1 MHSTPSAVP
10 VVRTFLIADVRGY
23 TRFTQEHGDEAA
35 AALASSFAEIVGR
48 VVAEYDGDL
57 IELRGDEALVVF
69 ASARQALRAAVE
81 VQRGCREQNPGLPLG
96 VGIGL
101 DAGEAVPLPDGG
113 YRGGALNLAARLC
126 SIAAPGQILASEGVV
141 HLARK
146 VEGLQYRPR
155 RAERL
160 KGIADRVKSVEV
172 VPDVPLPPVPALAAQ
187 ARSNRRTRWIVA
199 GSVSAAALAAALVAF
214 VLIGSGSSASSA
226 IAANAAGLVDP
237 HGHVVAEVP
246 VSGRPA
252 GVASAGSLWVTDSV
266 NASLLRIDPKKRTI
280 VDRIGVGANPGGV
293 AVSPGSIW
301 VANSDDGTVSR
312 VDPATDN
319 VVDTIRV
326 GNGPTSV
333 VYGGGSVW
341 VLNSLDGTLTRLAP
355 DTGRPTATIPLGQNP
370 TRLAF
375 GLGNVWVTSEE
386 AGLLLRIDPAGNSVV
401 QAVSVGNGPVG
412 VAVGDNAVWV
422 ANTPDRTIS
431 RVDPTSG
438 SVTKI
443 NLPDRPREVAYA
455 DGLLWASNTLD
466 GTLTQI
472 GTHSQKLERTIRTVE
487 DPTAL
492 AADGRNVWTLALTS
506 SAAHRGG
513 TLRIAGGEGGD
524 SSFDTPDPGA
534 TYRQKSWQMTA
545 VVYDGLVTYRRT
557 GGPSGGTIVPD
568 LATALPVVQDGGATY
583 VFKVRKGIR
592 YSNGAPVRPS
602 DLRSAIER
610 QYRAQTGA
618 TGLIDI
624 RGSRRCTK
632 RVCDLSSG
640 VVADDGSSTITIHLE
655 APDPD
660 FLFKLALPFGSF
672 LPRGSPQIG
681 TDTPLPGTGPYFIKR
696 YVPNRQLLLAR
707 NPYFHQWSADAQPA
721 GYPNQIQYTFGF
733 SQSAATSAIETGRAD
748 LALEATPAGRLHEIA
763 TRFSSL
769 AHPFVEPE
777 TYYMTL
783 NTKIAPFDDVRMRR
797 ALNLA
802 TDRQKLVELWGGDQ
816 LARPTCQVLPPGIAG
831 YRPYCPYT
839 AKPNAAGLWRR
850 PDLAEARRL
859 VAGAGGA
866 RGPVTI
872 AVNRDDPVKTAIA
885 RYFAGLVAQLGFHPR
900 LRLLPDVQS
909 VYVTAGDPRTRTQLA
924 FFGWH
929 SDFPRASDFFGTL
942 LTCASYQPKGFNLN
956 AAGFCQPALDR
967 EIGHAQA
974 LASTDPAASAALW
987 SRVDHEVVDAAPW
1000 IPFLN
1005 GAGLEL
1011 TSRRVANYQRN
1022 PQFGVLIDQ
1031 LWVR

>member
-1 MHSTPSAVP
+1 M
-10 VVRTFLIADVRGY
+10 
-23 TRFTQEHGDEAA
+23 
-35 AALASSFAEIVGR
+35 
-48 VVAEYDGDL
+48 AEYDGDL

-81 VQRGCREQNPGLPLG
+81 VQRGCREQNPEQPGLPLG

-160 KGIADRVKSVEV
+160 KGIADRVRSVEV
-172 VPDVPLPPVPALAAQ
+172 VPDVQLPPVPTVTAP
-187 ARSNRRTRWIVA
+187 ARRSARTRWIVA
-199 GSVSAAALAAALVAF
+199 GLACLLALAAALIAF
-214 VLIGSGSSASSA
+214 FLVGSGGASGSA

-237 HGHVVAEVP
+237 HGHVVAQVP

-252 GVASAGSLWVTDSV
+252 GAASGAGALWVTDSV
-266 NASLLRIDPKKRTI
+266 NASLLRIDPVKRTV
-280 VDRIGVGANPGGV
+280 VDRIGVGSNPSGV
-293 AVSPGSIW
+293 TVSPGAVW

-312 VDPATDN
+312 VDPRNDN
-319 VVDTIRV
+319 VVDRIRV
-326 GNGPTSV
+326 GNGPTSLA
-333 VYGGGSVW
+333 YGAGSVW
-341 VLNSLDGTLTRLAP
+341 VLNTIDATVSRLAP
-355 DTGRPTATIPLGQNP
+355 DTGRATAEIPLGQNP

-375 GLGNVWVTSEE
+375 GLGYLWVTSEE
-386 AGLLLRIDPAGNSVV
+386 SGVLLRIDPASNSVV

-443 NLPDRPREVAYA
+443 NLAGRPREVAYA
-455 DGLLWASNTLD
+455 DGSLWATNTLD
-466 GTLTQI
+466 GTLSQI
-472 GTHSQKLERTIRTVE
+472 DAHSQHVVRTIRTIE
-487 DPTAL
+487 DPAAL
-492 AADGRNVWTLALTS
+492 AADGRNIWALALTS
-506 SAAHRGG
+506 SAAHVGG
-513 TLRIAGGEGGD
+513 TLRIAGGGAAD

-534 TYRQKSWQMTA
+534 TYRLGSWQMAA

-557 GGPSGGTIVPD
+557 GGPSGETVVPD

-583 VFKVRKGIR
+583 VFKLRKGIR
-592 YSNGAPVRPS
+592 YSNAAPVKPS
-602 DLRSAIER
+602 DLRYALER
-610 QYRAQTGA
+610 QYRAHTGA
-618 TGLIDI
+618 TGLMNI
-624 RGSRRCTK
+624 RGSGRCTK

-681 TDTPLPGTGPYFIKR
+681 VTDTPLPGTGPYLIKR
-696 YVPNRQLLLAR
+696 YVPSRQLLLVR
-707 NPYFHQWSADAQPA
+707 NPYFHQWSAEAQPA
-721 GYPNQIQYTFGF
+721 GYPDRIQYNFGLAP
-733 SQSAATSAIETGRAD
+733 SPATSAVETGRDD
-748 LALEATPAGRLHEIA
+748 LALEGTPANRLREIA

-769 AHPFVEPE
+769 AHPFAQPA
-777 TYYMTL
+777 TYYMSL
-783 NTKIAPFDDVRMRR
+783 NTRIAPFSDVRVRR

-802 TDRQKLVELWGGDQ
+802 TDREKLVELWGGQQ

-850 PDLAEARRL
+850 PDLAKARRL
-859 VAGAGGA
+859 IAAAGGA
-866 RGPVTI
+866 HGAVTI
-872 AVNRDDPVKTAIA
+872 AVNRDVPARAAIG
-885 RYFAGLVAQLGFHPR
+885 RYFAGLVAQLGFQPR
-900 LRLLPDVQS
+900 LRLYPDIQS
-909 VYVTAGDPRTRTQLA
+909 VYVAAGNPRTRTQMA
-924 FFGWH
+924 FSGWF
-929 SDFPRASDFFGTL
+929 SDFPRASDFFSTL
-942 LTCASYQPKGFNLN
+942 LTCGSYQPHGFNLN
-956 AAGFCQPALDR
+956 AGGFCQPALDR
-967 EIGHAQA
+967 EIAHAQA
-974 LASTDPAASAALW
+974 LASSDAAASAALW
-987 SRVDHEVVDAAPW
+987 SRVDQQVVDAAPW
-1000 IPFLN
+1000 VPFLN

-1011 TSRRVANYQRN
+1011 TSKRVANYQRN